1 MNMKQ
6 TIRWFMTISAG
17 LCFLQS
23 CTTKKNPAQY
33 KGAALEHA
41 CVQALTDVIVY
52 DIVNPPVAS
61 RMYAYSNIAYYEA
74 LRAADT
80 TSGSMLAHLKGFTV
94 PDLPGTQL
102 KHDFRLSAVVAFM
115 QVAEALVFSKD
126 SIRKSREIILQD
138 FAGTDEAIRSRSV
151 AWGEKVAAIVLAR
164 ASKDGYKLTRGM
176 PKFSVLKETGIW
188 QQTPPD
194 YEEAVEPNWRYI
206 QPLLM
211 DSAAQFKP
219 VRPPAFNM
227 HPSSLYYKEVMEVVE
242 LSRSLTDEQK
252 LIARFW
258 DDNPFVSE
266 HKGHLTY
273 ATKKTTPVGHWM
285 GITAILSRQSQQT
298 ETTIA
303 KAYALASAAIFD
315 GFISTWEEK
324 YTSRTVR
331 PVTVIREYISSEW
344 NPLLQ
349 TPPFPEYSSGH
360 SVISAAAATVLSKI
374 FGTGTAFHDTTELK
388 YLGLER
394 SFSSIEAASDEVSMS
409 RMYGGIH
416 YRSAV
421 MNGQKQGQQIGNYY
435 NLTFYRDDT
444 FLKK

>member
-1 MNMKQ
+1 MKQ
-6 TIRWFMTISAG
+6 NTRYLLTACIVV
-17 LCFLQS
+17 CFILTG
-23 CTTKKNPAQY
+23 CKTKNRNSLY
-33 KGAALEHA
+33 TGANLEHA

-52 DIVNPPVAS
+52 DIINPPVAS
-61 RMYAYSNIAYYEA
+61 RMYSYSNIAYYEA
-74 LRAADT
+74 LRPMDKHF
-80 TSGSMLAHLKGFTV
+80 SSMLPLLKGFKPVTIS
-94 PDLPGTQL
+94 DSNS
-102 KHDFRLSAVVAFM
+102 KYDFRLSAVTAFM
-115 QVAEALVFSKD
+115 KVAEALVFSKD
-126 SIRKSREIILQD
+126 SIRKSREIILKD
-138 FAGTDEAIRSRSV
+138 FADIEDDTRSISV
-151 AWGEKVAAIVLAR
+151 AWGERVAAAILER

-176 PKFSVLKETGIW
+176 PKFSVFRETGIW

-194 YEEAVEPNWRYI
+194 YEEAVEPNWRFI

-219 VRPPAFNM
+219 ARPPAFDMN
-227 HPSSLYYKEVMEVVE
+227 PSSQYYKEMMEVYTI
-242 LSRSLTDEQK
+242 SKALTDEQK

-285 GITAILSRQSQQT
+285 GITSILSKQSKKT
-298 ETTIA
+298 ELEIA
-303 KAYALASAAIFD
+303 QAYALASAAIFD

-331 PVTVIREYISSEW
+331 PVTVIREHVSSEW

-360 SVISAAAATVLSKI
+360 SVISAAAATVLSNV
-374 FGTGTAFHDTTELK
+374 FGKGTAFHDTTELK

-394 SFSSIEAASDEVSMS
+394 SFSSLEAASDEVSMS
-409 RMYGGIH
+409 RVYGGIH
-416 YRSAV
+416 YRSAI
-421 MNGQKQGQQIGNYY
+421 MNGQKQGQQIGSYY
-435 NLTFYRDDT
+435 NQI
-444 FLKK
+444 FLPQ

>member
-1 MNMKQ
+1 MIRMK
-6 TIRWFMTISAG
+6 TVKSLLLSACIG
-17 LCFLQS
+17 VYIIVAGCG
-23 CTTKKNPAQY
+23 TKTKSPAHT
-33 KGAALEHA
+33 GAELEHA

-61 RMYAYSNIAYYEA
+61 RMYTYSNIAYYEA
-74 LRAADT
+74 LRPIDKNY
-80 TSGSMLAHLKGFTV
+80 GSMLPLLKGFKTLTT
-94 PDLPGTQL
+94 PEKKQTDY
-102 KHDFRLSAVVAFM
+102 RLAAVVAYM
-115 QVAEALVFSKD
+115 KVAEALVFSKD
-126 SIRKSREIILQD
+126 SIRKSRDLILED
-138 FAGTDEAIRSRSV
+138 FTGIDDDIRSNAV
-151 AWGEKVAAIVLAR
+151 AWGEQVAAVILER
-164 ASKDGYKLTRGM
+164 ASQDGYKSTRGM
-176 PKFSVLKETGIW
+176 PKFSVLKEIGIW

-227 HPSSLYYKEVMEVVE
+227 NPSSQYYKEVVEVYE
-242 LSRSLTDEQK
+242 MSKRLTDEQK

-273 ATKKTTPVGHWM
+273 ANKKTTPVGHWM
-285 GITAILSRQSQQT
+285 GITAILSKQSQLP
-298 ETTIA
+298 EIA
-303 KAYALASAAIFD
+303 IAQAYALASAAIFD

-331 PVTVIREYISSEW
+331 PVTVIREFFSSEW

-360 SVISAAAATVLSKI
+360 SVISAAAATVLSKL
-374 FGTGTAFHDTTELK
+374 FGEKTGFHDTTEMK

-394 SFSSIEAASDEVSMS
+394 SFTSLSAASDEVSMS

-421 MNGQKQGQQIGNYY
+421 INGQKQGQQIGVYY
-435 NLTFYRDDT
+435 IQT
-444 FLKK
+444 FLKQ